1 MPENFDNQTRK
12 EIIMG
17 TIQIKRGL
25 SANLPAHA
33 AVGEILYTTDTK
45 KFYIGNG
52 NEQPLTEFD
61 NYAQIIE
68 LLNQKSENN
77 HKHTAVDIT
86 DFTTSV
92 DSRITAQKGKKNGLA
107 TLDANGLIPTSQIPA
122 EYKEAQVVSNIAAR
136 DTLNA
141 FAGLHA
147 LVLDATGDNTVATG
161 GAEYIYDGTKWVKV
175 SELND
180 LDAVITWANIQN
192 KPDFVDSLLDLSDT
206 PSSFTNQAGKV
217 LVVKNDES
225 GLEFTSV
232 YSGDVDGG
240 TF

>member
-1 MPENFDNQTRK
+1 
-12 EIIMG
+12 MG

-25 SANLPAHA
+25 AANLPSSA

-52 NEQPLTEFD
+52 ENQTLTEFD
-61 NYAQIIE
+61 NYSQIIE
-68 LLNQKSENN
+68 LLNQKSGTN

-92 DSRITAQKGKKNGLA
+92 DARITAQKGINNGLA
-107 TLDANGLIPTSQIPA
+107 TLDANGLIPASQIPA
-122 EYKEAQVVSNIAAR
+122 EYKEARIVSNITAR
-136 DTLNA
+136 DALSA
-141 FAGLHA
+141 FSGLHA
-147 LVLDATGDNTVATG
+147 LVLDATGDNTVETG

-192 KPDFVDSLLDLSDT
+192 KPDFVNSLLDLSDT
-206 PSSFTNQAGKV
+206 PSAFTNQAGKI
-217 LVVKNDES
+217 LAVKNDES
-225 GLEFTSV
+225 GLEFKSV

>member
-1 MPENFDNQTRK
+1 
-12 EIIMG
+12 MG

-25 SANLPAHA
+25 AANLPSSA

-52 NEQPLTEFD
+52 ENQTLTEFD
-61 NYAQIIE
+61 NYSQIIE
-68 LLNQKSENN
+68 LLNQKSGTN

-92 DSRITAQKGKKNGLA
+92 DARITAQKGINNGLA
-107 TLDANGLIPTSQIPA
+107 TLDANGLIPASQIPA
-122 EYKEAQVVSNIAAR
+122 EYKEARIVSNITAR
-136 DTLNA
+136 DALSA
-141 FAGLHA
+141 FSGLHA
-147 LVLDATGDNTVATG
+147 LVLDATGDNTVETG

-192 KPDFVDSLLDLSDT
+192 KPDFVNSLL
-206 PSSFTNQAGKV
+206 
-217 LVVKNDES
+217 EC
-225 GLEFTSV
+225 GLAVF
-232 YSGDVDGG
+232 
-240 TF
+240 